1 MTRRSPLVAKW
12 LALAT
17 VAWGALAFGA
27 VYPWGYWTLVPLAG
41 VAGAALA
48 ISAKASRVPL
58 GWVIAG
64 VGLFAVAVGLQLVP
78 LSTSTLTRLSPET
91 VTTLQQVDLPF
102 ALGLKTS
109 HALSLR
115 PDLTVAGLAIFLA
128 AAALTLGIARYCTAF
143 GVRWLATGLTGLGVA
158 MAFVG
163 IIQKATFNGKIY
175 GFWEPIA
182 KNFTPFGPFVNRDH
196 FAGWMMMTLPV
207 ALGLLLSRIDRGME
221 GVKPE
226 WRERF
231 LWFGSR
237 DASEL
242 IMSGLA
248 AAVMALSLVLTL
260 SRAGIGAFVI
270 AVFVIGL
277 VVVITAGGRARK
289 AMGVVYL
296 VGMFAVV
303 VGWAG
308 VDLLTQRFDQDD
320 VSHYGD
326 RKGIWADA
334 RRVAASFPL
343 TGVGF
348 GSYGTAMIVYQQHGK
363 TAHTEQAHDDYLQL
377 AAEGGVLLV
386 VPAILLAAAIARQI
400 WRRLRERGGSQTSW
414 WVRIGALTGLL
425 AIGLQEI
432 VDFSLQMPGNAIL
445 CAVLIG
451 IALHRA
457 PAAKSRD
464 LVNG

>member
-1 MTRRSPLVAKW
+1 
-12 LALAT
+12 
-17 VAWGALAFGA
+17 
-27 VYPWGYWTLVPLAG
+27 
-41 VAGAALA
+41 
-48 ISAKASRVPL
+48 
-58 GWVIAG
+58 
-64 VGLFAVAVGLQLVP
+64 
-78 LSTSTLTRLSPET
+78 
-91 VTTLQQVDLPF
+91 
-102 ALGLKTS
+102 
-109 HALSLR
+109 
-115 PDLTVAGLAIFLA
+115 
-128 AAALTLGIARYCTAF
+128 
-143 GVRWLATGLTGLGVA
+143 
-158 MAFVG
+158 
-163 IIQKATFNGKIY
+163 
-175 GFWEPIA
+175 
-182 KNFTPFGPFVNRDH
+182 
-196 FAGWMMMTLPV
+196 
-207 ALGLLLSRIDRGME
+207 
-221 GVKPE
+221 
-226 WRERF
+226 
-231 LWFGSR
+231 
-237 DASEL
+237 
-242 IMSGLA
+242 
-248 AAVMALSLVLTL
+248 
-260 SRAGIGAFVI
+260 
-270 AVFVIGL
+270 VFVIGL